1 MFITYI
7 KTAFRN
13 LIRNPLI
20 SFINIFG
27 LGLSMSVGLMILIRL
42 QDDLG
47 FDRFHPHP
55 ERTYRITSEYTKKN
69 GEHWK
74 MASSPLPL
82 QAELARDTN
91 TVERIVK
98 MRHLGRG

>member
-1 MFITYI
+1 MFKTYI

-13 LIRNPLI
+13 LVRNPLV

-47 FDRFHPHP
+47 FDRFHPLLDLRLRKFDGCDACGDLEDMFR
-55 ERTYRITSEYTKKN
+55 ERGLEIN
-69 GEHWK
+69 
-74 MASSPLPL
+74 P
-82 QAELARDTN
+82 
-91 TVERIVK
+91 
-98 MRHLGRG
+98 